1 MISVR
6 KAGFTIIE
14 VMLFLAISGMLFAG
28 IIFGTGSSIN
38 TQRYRDSV
46 NSLQSILQQ
55 QFTEVTNV
63 VNDNTSVDCAGTP
76 NLNRGQ
82 TNCMML
88 GRYIAYSGGNSITI
102 KNVIGSQFNNTTV
115 TDDVSA
121 FQQYNLTLSPFST
134 YDLEWN
140 TLIKNSSN
148 SPMSFSILML
158 RSPLSGI
165 VRSFVNNTTVT
176 ADNKLSD
183 LLTSTF
189 LDTSAQ
195 LCVDPNGLTT
205 NKQMEVLIN
214 AGASNSAAIETIG
227 DGVAGYVCH

>member
-1 MISVR
+1 
-6 KAGFTIIE
+6 
-14 VMLFLAISGMLFAG
+14 
-28 IIFGTGSSIN
+28 
-38 TQRYRDSV
+38 
-46 NSLQSILQQ
+46 
-55 QFTEVTNV
+55 
-63 VNDNTSVDCAGTP
+63 
-76 NLNRGQ
+76 
-82 TNCMML
+82 ML

>member
-6 KAGFTIIE
+6 KVGFTIIE
-14 VMLFLAISGMLFAG
+14 VMLFLAISGLLFAG

-38 TQRYRDSV
+38 IQRYRDSV

-63 VNDNTSVDCAGTP
+63 INDNTSVDCAGTP
-76 NLNRGQ
+76 NQNRGQ
-82 TNCMML
+82 TNCVVL
-88 GRYIAYSGGNSITI
+88 GRFITYSGGNSITI
-102 KNVIGSQFNNTTV
+102 KNVIGSQFINNAV
-115 TDDVSA
+115 TSDVST
-121 FQQYNLTLSPFST
+121 FLQYNLTLTPFST

-158 RSPLSGI
+158 RSPLNGA
-165 VRSFVNNTTVT
+165 VRSFVNNTTVI
-176 ADNKLSD
+176 ADGNVSN

-205 NKQMEVLIN
+205 NKQTEVFIN
-214 AGASNSAAIETIG
+214 KGASNAAAVETIG